1 CDPAHRQKSHRSRL
15 NASNDFF
22 RGCEAASAKTR
33 ETSKPASA
41 IKCSI
46 TLVLVGIIRRTT
58 LNVNP
63 NRGGVPFVSTRRP
76 STNSALHSFCQR
88 AVPLALGSNDSTGTH
103 SHFAAASGSSNIST
117 FNGERS
123 VTREWIFLRWG
134 AC

>member
-1 CDPAHRQKSHRSRL
+1 LTTSACPAGDHTRRIAFQIWVIAHGPRPLHRPKQCDPAHRQKSHRSRL

-22 RGCEAASAKTR
+22 RSCEAASAKTR

-63 NRGGVPFVSTRRP
+63 NRGGIAFVSTERP
-76 STNSALHSFCQR
+76 NTNSAHHSFCQ
-88 AVPLALGSNDSTGTH
+88 L
-103 SHFAAASGSSNIST
+103 
-117 FNGERS
+117 
-123 VTREWIFLRWG
+123 
-134 AC
+134 